1 MSASVLTLFRIRGTA
16 RRSAET
22 LAGPAFWDFVP
33 TYKYY
38 RFPS

>member
-1 MSASVLTLFRIRGTA
+1 MSASVLTLFRIRGAA
-16 RRSAET
+16 RRSSET
-22 LAGPAFWDFVP
+22 PVGPGFWDFVP